1 VILYIIRH
9 GQTDWNAEGRFQ
21 GQTDIPL
28 NAIGRGQ
35 AMRNGELL
43 AVVLGDTLSDYD
55 FVASPLGRTRETMEL
70 LRSRMQLPPQA
81 YETDDRLKEI
91 CFGDWEGS
99 TPAELKQ
106 HYPDRLKERSRGKW
120 DFLAPGHHA
129 ESYEILSWRTGAW
142 LASLKNPTIAVTHGG
157 VIRSFFRLI
166 GDVDGNEACSMN
178 IPQDRVL
185 KIDTVKRTLTWL
197 DADDPEHANV
207 L

>member
-1 VILYIIRH
+1 VLLYVIRH

-28 NAIGRGQ
+28 NATGRDQ

-43 AVVLGDTLSDYD
+43 AVVLGDTTSHYD

-70 LRSRMQLPPQA
+70 LRTKMQLSPHI
-81 YETDDRLKEI
+81 YDMDERLKEI

-99 TPAELKQ
+99 TPSELKKQ
-106 HYPDRLKERSRGKW
+106 FPERLKERSRGKW

-142 LASLKNPTIAVTHGG
+142 LASLKKPTVAVTHGG

-166 GDVDGNEACSMN
+166 GGVSADEACDMP
-178 IPQDRVL
+178 IPQDRIL
-185 KIDTVKRTLTWL
+185 KIDVDAGTLDWL
-197 DADDPEHANV
+197 TPTNG
-207 L
+207 

>member
-1 VILYIIRH
+1 VLLYVIRH

-28 NAIGRGQ
+28 NETGRAQ
-35 AMRNGELL
+35 ATNNGILL
-43 AVVLGDTLSDYD
+43 AALLGETITNYN

-70 LRSRMQLPPQA
+70 LRAQMKVDPTDYQLD
-81 YETDDRLKEI
+81 ERLKEI

-99 TPAELKQ
+99 TTAELKKQ
-106 HYPDRLKERSRGKW
+106 FPDRVKERSRGKW
-120 DFLAPGHHA
+120 DFLAPGEHA

-142 LASLKNPTIAVTHGG
+142 LASIKCPTIAVTHGG

-166 GDVDGNEACSMN
+166 GNTPANDACSMN

-185 KIDTVKRTLTWL
+185 KIDLETRALHWL
-197 DADDPEHANV
+197 DADTLSRTSV
-207 L
+207 